1 LFLGEASMAQVK
13 MHAEELDIAPELV
26 TSLLTRQFPDLA
38 DLPIAKLTSA
48 GTENTIFRLGDAL
61 ALRLP
66 RVASAASQ
74 ATRETRWLPQIA
86 PHLPL
91 ATPEPVALGE
101 PSEDY
106 PWHWTVCRWLEGE
119 NAFLQPVAD
128 LRDAAKRL
136 AQFVRA
142 LQTTPISGYPSLVA
156 VTSGRGVDLIHRDAA
171 TRAAIARCEGLADT
185 KPLAEIWD
193 QALTLPVWQRAP
205 VWLHGDLHVGN
216 LLAENGQITGVI
228 DWGSLGMG
236 DPACDLMPA
245 WSMLDRESRA
255 LFRDE
260 VNVDDAT
267 WMRGR
272 AWAVSVA
279 AIALPYYIETNP
291 LLVAISRHSIDEAV
305 ADFLGR

>member
-1 LFLGEASMAQVK
+1 
-13 MHAEELDIAPELV
+13 MHAEELDITPDFARA
-26 TSLLTRQFPDLA
+26 LLARQFPDLA
-38 DLPIAKLTSA
+38 QLAITRLISA
-48 GTENTIFRLGDAL
+48 GTENTIFRLGDNL

-66 RVASAASQ
+66 RIAGAATQ
-74 ATRETRWLPQIA
+74 ATRESRWLPLLA

-91 ATPEPVALGE
+91 TVPEPVALGE

-106 PWHWTVCRWLEGE
+106 PWHWSVCRWLAGE
-119 NAFLQPVAD
+119 NAFQQPVAD

-142 LQTTPISGYPSLVA
+142 LQTAPISGDSLVA
-156 VTSGRGVDLIHRDAA
+156 VTSDRGVDLIHRDAA
-171 TRAAIARCEGLADT
+171 TRAAIARCEGLANT

-193 QALTLPVWQRAP
+193 QSLTLPVWHRAP
-205 VWLHGDLHVGN
+205 VWLHGNLHVGN
-216 LLAENGQITGVI
+216 LLAENGRITGVI

-245 WSMLDRESRA
+245 WSILDRESRA

-267 WMRGR
+267 WLRGR

-279 AIALPYYIETNP
+279 AIALP
-291 LLVAISRHSIDEAV
+291 
-305 ADFLGR
+305 